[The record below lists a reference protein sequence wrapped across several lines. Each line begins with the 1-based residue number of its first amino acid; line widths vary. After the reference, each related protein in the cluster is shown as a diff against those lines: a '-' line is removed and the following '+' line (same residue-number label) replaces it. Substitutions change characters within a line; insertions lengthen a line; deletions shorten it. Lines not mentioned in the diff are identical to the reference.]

1 MSEPK
6 TVVLFV
12 GARPGDDEAL
22 EQELV
27 GDGGFTVTH
36 APSLDE
42 ALELLDAAEIDVVL
56 LSLDGHDPIERFE
69 IARDHDSDTAV
80 VVLTASNDQAA
91 GAACIRAGAED
102 HLVRG
107 QIPVG
112 LAPRALRYAV
122 DQHRLRRELRALEI
136 ADELT
141 GMPNLR
147 GFLPIAEHH
156 LRMADRSGHPVVF
169 VFVRLDDYEEIVASE
184 GHEAAARLIYDAAG
198 VVMEA
203 VRDSDVPAKIADDT
217 FCVLLTGEAAG
228 SEALVLSRLVEALAV
243 HNTRSDRPKAL
254 SLSVGSA
261 LYDLSRRV
269 TIEEMLEDARR
280 RMAEPPRSAGRSE
293 GP

>member
-1 MSEPK
+1 MSGQK

-12 GARPGDDEAL
+12 GARAGDDEAL
-22 EQELV
+22 EDELV

-36 APSLDE
+36 APSVE
-42 ALELLDAAEIDVVL
+42 AGLELLGEAEVDVVL
-56 LSLDGHDPIERFE
+56 LSLDGEDPIERFE
-69 IARDHDSDTAV
+69 TIRDHDSDTAV
-80 VVLTASNDQAA
+80 VVLTAGNDQTA

-169 VFVRLDDYEEIVASE
+169 VFVRLDDYDAIVATE
-184 GHEAAARLIYDAAG
+184 GHEAAARLVYDAAG

-203 VRDSDVPAKIADDT
+203 VRDSDLPARIADDT
-217 FCVLLTGEAAG
+217 FCVLLTGEAVG

-243 HNTRSDRPKAL
+243 HNTRADRPQAL

-269 TIEEMLEDARR
+269 TIEEMLEDALE
-280 RMAEPPRSAGRSE
+280 RMAEKPGSAGRSE

>member
-1 MSEPK
+1 MSESK

-12 GARPGDDEAL
+12 GARAGDDEAL
-22 EQELV
+22 EGELV
-27 GDGGFTVTH
+27 GEGGFAVEH
-36 APSLDE
+36 ALSLE
-42 ALELLDAAEIDVVL
+42 TALERLDTGEVDVVL
-56 LSLDGHDPIERFE
+56 LSLDGQDPIERFE
-69 IARDHDSDTAV
+69 TTRDHASDTAV
-80 VVLTASNDQAA
+80 VVLTESNDVAA
-91 GAACIRAGAED
+91 GASCIRAGAED

-107 QIPVG
+107 QIPTG

-169 VFVRLDDYEEIVASE
+169 VFVQLDDFDEIVANE
-184 GHEAAARLIYDAAG
+184 GHEAASRLIYDAAG

-228 SEALVLSRLVEALAV
+228 AEALVLSRLVEALAV

-261 LYDLSRRV
+261 LYDLSRPV
-269 TIEEMLEDARR
+269 TIEEMLDDARR
-280 RMAEPPRSAGRSE
+280 RMAEQRGPAGRSE